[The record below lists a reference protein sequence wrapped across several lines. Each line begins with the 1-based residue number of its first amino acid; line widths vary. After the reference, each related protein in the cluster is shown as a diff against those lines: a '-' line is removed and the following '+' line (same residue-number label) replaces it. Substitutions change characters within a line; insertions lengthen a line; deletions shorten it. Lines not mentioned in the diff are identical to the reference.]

1 MESKKKTKACRR
13 EKNTRQAIDA
23 SDGWDP
29 DMFSSIFDFGSES
42 KNTQWNEYRRREAT
56 GKMEYNWQH
65 KKGKL
70 CICRRVYYISH
81 SCLSTLSINGR
92 NWEINVSYYV
102 FVIGVVVHSFFAI
115 HRRRRCRSIFN
126 LVKVCWFYRLIY
138 NNCHWKYH
146 FPMCFDEI
154 PGWLSHLECF
164 FLLLSL
170 FYFVFSLWVCVCLF
184 EKEIKFIFE
193 DSFSIWF
200 SVIFYCP
207 FFLSM
212 TMLFFVHCSVL
223 IATYK
228 MVNIIRF
235 YWPFGII
242 IF

>member
-1 MESKKKTKACRR
+1 MYLITSLSLVLSFILFFRH
-13 EKNTRQAIDA
+13 
-23 SDGWDP
+23 
-29 DMFSSIFDFGSES
+29 SSSSSLSFNF
-42 KNTQWNEYRRREAT
+42 Q
-56 GKMEYNWQH
+56 
-65 KKGKL
+65 
-70 CICRRVYYISH
+70 
-81 SCLSTLSINGR
+81 SCKSVLILP
-92 NWEINVSYYV
+92 
-102 FVIGVVVHSFFAI
+102 
-115 HRRRRCRSIFN
+115 FN
-126 LVKVCWFYRLIY
+126 LY
-138 NNCHWKYH
+138 NCHWKYH
-146 FPMCFDEI
+146 FPMCFNEI

-170 FYFVFSLWVCVCLF
+170 FYFVFCLWVCVCVCVCLF

-235 YWPFGII
+235 YWPFRII